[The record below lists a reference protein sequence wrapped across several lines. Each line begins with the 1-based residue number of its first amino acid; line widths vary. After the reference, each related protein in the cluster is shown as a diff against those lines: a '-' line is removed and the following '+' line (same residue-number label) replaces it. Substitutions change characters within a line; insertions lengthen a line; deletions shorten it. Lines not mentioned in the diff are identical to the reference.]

1 MIHRAF
7 LNVAQTLAFL
17 VFMAAVASPFMFGG

>member
-7 LNVAQTLAFL
+7 LKASQTLAFL
-17 VFMAAVASPFMFGG
+17 AYMAAVASPFMFGG